1 MVPEK
6 YFYVLNFNTLKL
18 GSLSWHRKIEDDLQ
32 ADHGEGLYGFTLIFP
47 EFTAVK
53 IEHFNKLMQGAYVFG
68 EPEELDRNVS
78 ISLEMPE
85 FQIGFI
91 DMEAGILTFKG
102 ILNFSARSDALIFCM
117 SDMLIFCSESVC
129 RL

>member
-1 MVPEK
+1 
-6 YFYVLNFNTLKL
+6 
-18 GSLSWHRKIEDDLQ
+18 
-32 ADHGEGLYGFTLIFP
+32 LIFP

-53 IEHFNKLMQGAYVFG
+53 IEHFNKLMQGAYVLG

-91 DMEAGILTFKG
+91 DMEAGIVTFRG
-102 ILNFSARSDALIFCM
+102 ILNFSARSNALIFCM
-117 SDMLIFCSESVC
+117 SDMLIFAQSPFADCDGA
-129 RL
+129 